1 MIFSHWIKL
10 FFIDQK
16 FWKYISIKLYNI
28 YNISIYAIYIAIN
41 IYNIITEC
49 L

>member
-28 YNISIYAIYIAIN
+28 YNISIYAIYITIN
-41 IYNIITEC
+41 I
-49 L
+49 